1 VIHHRWHPLNDVFVW
16 LSKVGTYGLIWLVIG
31 LVLTLV
37 WRRVFPFALVV
48 LAVAAADGVATL
60 LKVAIGENRPSDKGS
75 LLTIPHSHSFPS
87 GHTAV
92 AFAAAAVLT
101 WLVPRLAP
109 AFFALAL
116 AIGYSRIYVGVH
128 WPLDVVGGAVVGLA
142 TALLLLAVARRRS
155 VRPRRSG

>member
-16 LSKVGTYGLIWLVIG
+16 LSKIGTYGLVWLVIG
-31 LVLTLV
+31 LVLAAL
-37 WRRVFPFALVV
+37 WRRALPFALVV
-48 LAVAAADGVATL
+48 LAVAAADGIASL
-60 LKVAIGENRPSDKGS
+60 LKAVVGENRPTDTSA

-92 AFAAAAVLT
+92 AFAAATVLT
-101 WLVPRLAP
+101 WLVPRAAP

-128 WPLDVVGGAVVGLA
+128 WPLDVVGGAVIGVV
-142 TALLLLAVARRRS
+142 TALLLLAIARRRS
-155 VRPRRSG
+155 MQLRR